1 MVLAVISKHAKACAL
16 AMSYVWRK
24 LTPHQRENLLAW
36 RKTQGLPWHRP
47 PHRASERTRYH
58 VTAACFEHRPYIGWT
73 RERMEQFCHTLLK
86 LLQANHAQ
94 IYAWC
99 VLPNHYHLLI
109 ETDEILDLVRA
120 LGQMHGGLSFA
131 WNGEENRRGRQV
143 WCGVVERYMRN
154 DAHFWATL
162 NYVHHNPVHHRY
174 VEQWQSWPF
183 SSAEEYLAGIGRQ
196 GAERIWRTYPIL
208 DYGKGWDDP
217 AL

>member
-1 MVLAVISKHAKACAL
+1 M
-16 AMSYVWRK
+16 
-24 LTPHQRENLLAW
+24 Q
-36 RKTQGLPWHRP
+36 
-47 PHRASERTRYH
+47 
-58 VTAACFEHRPYIGWT
+58 
-73 RERMEQFCHTLLK
+73 QFCQTLLEI
-86 LLQANHAQ
+86 LHTNHAQ
-94 IYAWC
+94 IHAGC

-109 ETDEILDLVRA
+109 ETKEILDLVRT
-120 LGQMHGGLSFA
+120 LGQMHGRLSFA

-174 VEQWQSWPF
+174 VEQWQAWPF
-183 SSAEEYLAGIGRQ
+183 SSAEDYLAGIGRQ
-196 GAERIWRTYPIL
+196 TAEQIWRTYPIL